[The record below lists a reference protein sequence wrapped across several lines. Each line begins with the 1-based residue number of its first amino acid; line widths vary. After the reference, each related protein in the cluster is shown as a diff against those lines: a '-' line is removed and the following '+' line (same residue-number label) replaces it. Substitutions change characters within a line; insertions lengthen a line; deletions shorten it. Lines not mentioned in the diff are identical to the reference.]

1 MRFKS
6 KFYVGLATFSLA
18 LASVWGIE
26 ISHAQ
31 DHVLVLSNGN
41 TLSGQVA
48 KIGTQFEVRTRSS
61 RLIIEQNQVD
71 FVCNTLA
78 DAYELK
84 FADTAPDDIE
94 GQQRLFHW
102 CIRNQL
108 WQQAK
113 NQIATIQLTDAK
125 PETVEHLRRQLTVQM
140 EQVRKRNETRE
151 RVAETRSP
159 ADAPP
164 VGEFDPNVGK
174 IRQVGHTEVSE
185 NNPLPGPGGVA
196 KQPSPDA
203 APVMT
208 ELQQRMALQREME
221 EQARNLPKGVIG
233 KYKRQIESNL
243 IVGCYAASCHNTEQV
258 DMPLMVIGR
267 HKSVPKRMS
276 QRNLHAV
283 LKHID
288 FDDPLQ
294 SPLFLSATKAHGGE
308 SKPAFTEAMVEH
320 DNLKRWLLMF
330 ATSEAN
336 ARYQANELEKQQ
348 QLEIQTREQESQ
360 SQANAG
366 ERVALPGEIRQVSA
380 ALPDDPD
387 LPSIPDL
394 NPASVF
400 VPRDPFDPE
409 IFNRKYRD
417 PEDSKRQNSK
427 R

>member
-1 MRFKS
+1 MHFKS
-6 KFYVGLATFSLA
+6 TFCVGLVAFSLT

-41 TLSGQVA
+41 TLSGQVT
-48 KIGTQFEVRTRSS
+48 KTGTQFEVRTRSS

-102 CIRNQL
+102 CIRNRL
-108 WQQAK
+108 WQQAE
-113 NQIATIQLTDAK
+113 NQIATVQMTDAN
-125 PETVEHLRRQLTVQM
+125 PEIVEHLRRQLTVQM
-140 EQVRKRNETRE
+140 EQVRKRNEPRE
-151 RVAETRSP
+151 RVAEARSSP
-159 ADAPP
+159 NAPP
-164 VGEFDPNVGK
+164 VGQFDPNAGRV
-174 IRQVGHTEVSE
+174 RQVGHTEVIDI
-185 NNPLPGPGGVA
+185 NPLPGPGRVA
-196 KQPSPDA
+196 KQSSPDA

-221 EQARNLPKGVIG
+221 EQASNLPKGVVG

-267 HKSVPKRMS
+267 YKSVPKRMS

-283 LKHID
+283 LKHVD
-288 FDDPLQ
+288 FEDPLQ
-294 SPLFLSATKAHGGE
+294 SQLFLSATTAHGGE
-308 SKPAFTEAMVEH
+308 AKPPFSEGMVEH
-320 DNLKRWLLMF
+320 GNLKRWLLML
-330 ATSEAN
+330 ATPQAI
-336 ARYQANELEKQQ
+336 ARYQAKELETQQ
-348 QLEIQTREQESQ
+348 QLEMQTRKQESQ
-360 SQANAG
+360 ADLG
-366 ERVALPGEIRQVSA
+366 DGMGLPGEIRQVSA
-380 ALPDDPD
+380 AIPVDTD

-394 NPASVF
+394 KPASVF